1 MDKLK
6 VGNGGA
12 WYKICTNSNSIGIE
26 MCCTNSDVSQKTVNN
41 TIELV
46 KYLMDKY
53 SIPTS
58 HVIRHYDVTNKM
70 CPAPM
75 VNNPTR
81 WEAFKI
87 ALNGSSSP
95 VPTPKG
101 KSYRAYDNVK
111 NKWLPAVKIGTSD
124 YAGNFGNSIS
134 GLKIEGYT
142 YKSYDMI
149 KKRWLPAVT
158 GVSDYAG
165 NLKNDMGAIA
175 IKSNDLKYRVRLKK
189 SKRWL
194 SWVTGYNTN
203 DFKNGFAGNLNEPI
217 DAIQIAYR

>member
-6 VGNGGA
+6 IGNGGA
-12 WYKICTNSNSIGIE
+12 YYGKCTNSNSIGIE
-26 MCCTNSDVSQKTVNN
+26 MCCTNSDVSQTTVDN

-46 KYLMDKY
+46 KYLMVKY
-53 SIPTS
+53 NIPAS
-58 HVIRHYDVTNKM
+58 NVIRHYDVTNKM

-101 KSYRAYDNVK
+101 KSYKTYDNVK